1 MKSRQE
7 IICLAT
13 NLGYDNIFKRQL
25 LVFPLSSLP
34 RIAWIAV
41 YTICK
46 ITKSQMISSFLR
58 ALHSITLW
66 TMYSMTPGRTKTLFV
81 RSTNLLWKWLLCS
94 ADTLDL
100 QLKMSSPSRLGMIY
114 ACRFPQ
120 SERLDISPV
129 YVVYFQASY

>member
-46 ITKSQMISSFLR
+46 ITKSRMISSFLR

-94 ADTLDL
+94 VDTLDL
-100 QLKMSSPSRLGMIY
+100 QLKMSSPFRLGMIY